1 MSSPRLHPFWRLVL
15 AALVVI
21 GITLVVTGVGVGVLF
36 ALGPR
41 VGLSLNSL
49 SLDQLIKRLMH
60 DYGLLLTVLAYPP
73 ALLALWLFRTEVDGR
88 SWASLGFARSRA
100 VPNFVRGAITGFST
114 LAVLFSLMWL
124 AGAIRFGGLSSDVLT
139 RGWGVAVV
147 WLLVYLVAF
156 FCVGL
161 MEETA
166 FRGYGLHNLNQWL
179 GWKWAVGIQAV
190 VFALVHLGNAQ
201 GDHDALLA
209 AVGALPSLAL
219 IAVLFAISYRKTGS
233 LWFAIGFHTFWNW
246 SLGCVFS
253 LPVSGIGTFRLF
265 DISESGTG
273 FLSGGKFGAEGSFFL
288 LPLLGAMIYFL
299 SLAPDH
305 PRALADLRGDEEPQL
320 APALASLASPLFTAS
335 PIEEAPEEP
344 RKNRYGARFGS
355 GEGFDSDMLR
365 ELKTMQEA
373 RENVERE
380 RLELEQAERRAEDA
394 RLAELKRAQLA
405 ARTIVVAPVETQIPA
420 PTEAAPVEREAP
432 VAVES
437 QEARAPVVVAVES
450 QEARVPVVEQEIIA
464 PRVEAP
470 QAQAPRVPVAPSR
483 SVEMPPPV
491 ETPEPIAP
499 APPAA
504 PSDAPPKKVRP
515 RW

>member
-49 SLDQLIKRLMH
+49 SLDQLIKRLTH

-73 ALLALWLFRTEVDGR
+73 ALLALWLFRTQVDGR

-156 FCVGL
+156 FGVGL

-305 PRALADLRGDEEPQL
+305 PRALADLRGDEQDQQRGPAS
-320 APALASLASPLFTAS
+320 APLASPLFTAS

-380 RLELEQAERRAEDA
+380 RLELEQAQRRAEDA
-394 RLAELKRAQLA
+394 REEELRHAQLA
-405 ARTIVVAPVETQIPA
+405 AQTIVAAPVGTQIPA
-420 PTEAAPVEREAP
+420 PTEVAPVERESPVVVASEEARAP
-432 VAVES
+432 VVVALES
-437 QEARAPVVVAVES
+437 QEARAPVVV
-450 QEARVPVVEQEIIA
+450 EQKIVA

-470 QAQAPRVPVAPSR
+470 QAQATRVLVAPSR
-483 SVEMPPPV
+483 SVETSEPV
-491 ETPEPIAP
+491 ETPEPVAP
-499 APPAA
+499 APPV
-504 PSDAPPKKVRP
+504 APPKKARP